1 MIEQENRPLL
11 RATSTTRTAASRCGA
26 FIAVLLI
33 AATAGFAQRDSLVLK
48 NGDVIVGELKS
59 LDAGVAT
66 IETDYSKKDFTIEWD
81 GVKKVYSRRRYLVTM
96 RDGER
101 FNGSVRSADDDGVVL
116 VDELGPDTL
125 ATTLMDVVLLKGL
138 ETDFWSRLRANVD
151 VGLTVTKANNLRQYS
166 SQSSIGYLVDQ
177 WELTL
182 SYDANQSSQDSVE
195 DIKRTEA
202 SAEYIYF
209 LPADWFLQSV
219 AKTLS
224 NTEQALD
231 MRFQATVSGGQ
242 YLVHTNRSYFRVGAG
257 LSFNDE
263 SYTNETPDKSSL
275 EASLGAELDLFDIG
289 DLNFHSTLFA
299 YPSLTEPKRLRSDF
313 NLDVKYDILD
323 DFYIKF
329 NTTVYYDNKPAV
341 AGAETD
347 YTYGIS
353 VGWEME

>member
-1 MIEQENRPLL
+1 MANSSPPPAALATGLL
-11 RATSTTRTAASRCGA
+11 LAALLLAASPA
-26 FIAVLLI
+26 P
-33 AATAGFAQRDSLVLK
+33 AQRDSLVLK

-59 LDAGVAT
+59 LEAGVAT
-66 IETDYSKKDFTIEWD
+66 VETDYSKKDFTIEWD
-81 GVKKVYSRRRYLVTM
+81 GVKGIYGQRRFRATLK
-96 RDGER
+96 DGKR
-101 FNGSVRSADDDGVVL
+101 FNGSVRSSEGENVVL
-116 VDELGPDTL
+116 IDDVERDTL
-125 ATTLMDVVLLKGL
+125 RTTLMDIVVLRGL

-182 SYDANQSSQDSVE
+182 SYDANQSKQDSVE
-195 DIKRTEA
+195 DIKRTES
-202 SAEYIYF
+202 SAEYIFF
-209 LPADWFLQSV
+209 LPADWYLQSV
-219 AKTLS
+219 ARTLT

-231 MRFQATVSGGQ
+231 MRFQGMLGGGR

-257 LSFNDE
+257 LSYNDE

-275 EASLGAELDLFDIG
+275 EASLGAEIDLFDIG
-289 DLNFHSTLFA
+289 DVNLHSTLFA
-299 YPSLTEPKRLRSDF
+299 YPSLTEAKRLRSDF
-313 NLDVKYDILD
+313 TLDIKYDILD
-323 DFYIKF
+323 DFYVKF
-329 NTTVYYDNKPAV
+329 NTTIYYDNKPAV